1 MNRTETFAVPG
12 IRMMKSAAQ
21 IRTESV
27 AQRRLPSQ
35 DRSTC
40 GQPDGLNQL
49 LRIRHLQFHDFAGG
63 ERTRLQFAYPVP
75 SVHAQN
81 VIVGRRSWAHENL
94 PRCDPFAKKHF
105 LEEAEFL

>member
-1 MNRTETFAVPG
+1 
-12 IRMMKSAAQ
+12 MMKSAAQ

-35 DRSTC
+35 DRSAC

-63 ERTRLQFAYPVP
+63 ERTGLQFAYPVR

-81 VIVGRRSWAHENL
+81 VLVGRWIGAQEILLRG
-94 PRCDPFAKKHF
+94 DPFAKKHF
-105 LEEAEFL
+105 LEEAEFLRWKNVRAKI